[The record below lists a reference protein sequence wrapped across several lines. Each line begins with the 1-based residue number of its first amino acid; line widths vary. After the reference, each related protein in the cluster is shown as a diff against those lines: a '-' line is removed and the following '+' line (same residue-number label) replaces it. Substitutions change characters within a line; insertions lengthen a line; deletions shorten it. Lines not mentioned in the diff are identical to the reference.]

1 MSSRPDSTDGSGSG
15 SGGGSGALART
26 GGEIL
31 VDQLR
36 VHGADTIF
44 GVPGESFLAAL
55 DALHDRPIR
64 FVICRMEAG
73 AANAA
78 EAYGK
83 LTGRPGICFVTRA
96 PGATHASVGVHT
108 AMQDS
113 TPMILLVGQIA
124 RADRGREAFQEVD
137 YEAMFAPL
145 AKLAVE
151 VDDAAR
157 LPEVIARAFR
167 VATSGRPGP
176 VVVSLPE
183 DMLTDRA
190 VVADALPYVAAR
202 PAPRPSQVAA
212 ALELLRLAERPLLV
226 VGGSDWS
233 SEAGR
238 DAVAFAEQNGMP
250 VVNSFRRQSHLDWRS
265 PAYAGTIGIGMTPQ
279 IAERTKAADFILC
292 VGARLGDAT
301 TAGYT
306 LLTPPTPQQTLVHVY
321 PDPNELG
328 RVFRPAL
335 GIVSSAA
342 EFLAAARALPPV
354 EGGRWAEWTQA
365 ARADYLS
372 SLEPQERP
380 FALDLG
386 TVVKLMRERLPE
398 DTILANGAGNYS
410 VWWHRYWPFTVFPSQ
425 LAPTSGAMGYGFPA
439 AIAAKL
445 LCPER
450 MVVCLAGDGDFLM
463 TGQELATAAGEGLRI
478 LTLVVN
484 NGMYGTIRMH
494 QERTYPGRTIG
505 TRLHNP
511 DFAAFARSFG
521 GHGEIVERDD
531 EFAAA
536 LERCLAFAG
545 PSLIELR
552 VDPEAI
558 TPQQTITQLR
568 AEARQGS

>member
-1 MSSRPDSTDGSGSG
+1 MSRTTDSTE
-15 SGGGSGALART
+15 AAAAPRERT

-36 VHGADTIF
+36 IHGADTIF

-55 DALHDRPIR
+55 DALHDRPIH

-83 LTGRPGICFVTRA
+83 LTGQPGICFVTRA
-96 PGATHASVGVHT
+96 PGATHASAGVHI

-113 TPMILLVGQIA
+113 TPMLLLIGQIA

-137 YEAMFAPL
+137 YVAMFGTL
-145 AKLAVE
+145 AKWVVE

-157 LPEVIARAFR
+157 LPEVMARAFR

-183 DMLTDRA
+183 DMLAEAAT
-190 VVADALPYVAAR
+190 VADAEPYVAAR
-202 PAPRPSQVAA
+202 PAPRLAQVAA
-212 ALELLRLAERPLLV
+212 ALELLGQAERPLMV

-233 SEAGR
+233 SQAGA
-238 DAVAFAEQNGMP
+238 DAIAFAEANGIP
-250 VVNSFRRQSHLDWRS
+250 IVNSFRRQSHLDWRS
-265 PAYAGTIGIGMTPQ
+265 PSYVGTIGIGMTPE
-279 IAERTKAADFILC
+279 IAQRTLDADVILC

-306 LLTPPTPQQTLVHVY
+306 LLSSPTPKQALIHVF
-321 PDPNELG
+321 PAAEELG
-328 RVFRPAL
+328 RVFQPVL
-335 GIVSSAA
+335 GIVASSG
-342 EFLAAARALPPV
+342 EFLGAARALPALD
-354 EGGRWAEWTQA
+354 GSRWQAWTQA
-365 ARADYLS
+365 ARSEYVA
-372 SLEPQERP
+372 SLVPPDRP

-386 TVVKLMRERLPE
+386 KVVTAMRERLPA

-410 VWWHRYWPFTVFPSQ
+410 VWWHRYWPFEHYLSQ
-425 LAPTSGAMGYGFPA
+425 LAPTSGSMGYGFPA

-445 LCPER
+445 IHPER
-450 MVVCLAGDGDFLM
+450 VVICLAGDGDFLM
-463 TGQELATAAGEGLRI
+463 TGQELATAAGEQLAI
-478 LTLVVN
+478 ITIVVN

-521 GHGEIVERDD
+521 GHGEIVEQDS

-536 LERCLAFAG
+536 LDRCLAFAG

-558 TPQQTITQLR
+558 TPLQTITQLR
-568 AEARQGS
+568 AEARAGA

>member
-1 MSSRPDSTDGSGSG
+1 MAPRERS
-15 SGGGSGALART
+15 

-36 VHGADTIF
+36 IHGADLIF

-55 DALHDRPIR
+55 DAMHDRPIR

-83 LTGRPGICFVTRA
+83 LTGRPGICFVTRG
-96 PGATHASVGVHT
+96 PGATHASAGVHI

-113 TPMILLVGQIA
+113 TPMLLLIGQIA

-137 YEAMFAPL
+137 YVSMFGTL
-145 AKLAVE
+145 AKWVIE

-157 LPEVIARAFR
+157 LPEVMARAFR

-183 DMLTDRA
+183 DMLA
-190 VVADALPYVAAR
+190 EAASVADAEPYVAAR
-202 PAPRPSQVAA
+202 PAPRIAQVAA
-212 ALELLRLAERPLLV
+212 ALELLGKAERPLMV

-233 SEAGR
+233 SQTGA
-238 DAVAFAEQNGMP
+238 DAVAFAEANGIP
-250 VVNSFRRQSHLDWRS
+250 IVNSFRRQSHLDWRS

-279 IAERTKAADFILC
+279 IAQRTRDADVILC

-306 LLTPPTPQQTLVHVY
+306 LLSSPTPKQALIHVF
-321 PDPNELG
+321 PEAEELG
-328 RVFRPAL
+328 RVFQPVL
-335 GIVSSAA
+335 GIVASSA
-342 EFLAAARALPPV
+342 EFLGAARALPPV
-354 EGGRWAEWTQA
+354 DGSRWQAWTEA
-365 ARADYLS
+365 ARSEYVA
-372 SLEPQERP
+372 SLVPPDRP

-386 TVVKLMRERLPE
+386 KVVTAMRERLPA

-410 VWWHRYWPFTVFPSQ
+410 VWWHRYWPFEQFLSQ
-425 LAPTSGAMGYGFPA
+425 LAPTSGSMGYGFPA
-439 AIAAKL
+439 AITAKL
-445 LCPER
+445 IHPER
-450 MVVCLAGDGDFLM
+450 TVVCLAGDGDFLM
-463 TGQELATAAGEGLRI
+463 TGQELATAAGEQLDI
-478 LTLVVN
+478 ITIVVN

-505 TRLHNP
+505 TSLHNP

-521 GHGEIVERDD
+521 GHGEIVERDS

-558 TPQQTITQLR
+558 TPKQTITQLR
-568 AEARQGS
+568 AEARAGA